1 MHFKII
7 KDLSNPSSG
16 SEVAAMVMDEVK
28 IKEEESS
35 ISFFIFEHFSLHR
48 E

>member
-28 IKEEESS
+28 LKMNIYIAHLSIKL
-35 ISFFIFEHFSLHR
+35 FNL
-48 E
+48 

>member
-28 IKEEESS
+28 INKIESS
-35 ISFFIFEHFSLHR
+35 INIYLNIKHLF
-48 E
+48 